1 MVRPPMLSLS
11 EWAFFLDLDG
21 TLLDIAISPD
31 AVTVPVGLID
41 TLGALRNHV
50 SGALAIISGRSIR
63 TIDRLLHPLRISV
76 AGEHGA
82 VLRFPDGDIAD
93 AGSDAV
99 VPEEWRKAIHMQ
111 AKSWPGTIVEEKPHG
126 IAIHYRGNPT
136 AASEIGRFLE
146 MLAARDPS
154 FVALPAIMAFEIR
167 HCSIDK
173 GNALAALMA
182 QDPFRNRKPLFIGDD
197 VTDEDAILAASQLGG
212 TGLRVPDAFGGEPA
226 QVRLWLSDLVA
237 YANRQ
242 PQQMSR

>member
-21 TLLDIAISPD
+21 TLLDIAASPD
-31 AVTVPVGLID
+31 AVTVPASLID
-41 TLGALRNHV
+41 TLGALRNHL

-63 TIDRLLHPLRISV
+63 TIDRLLHPLLVSA

-93 AGSDAV
+93 AGSDVAV
-99 VPEEWRKAIHMQ
+99 PDEWRNAIHVQ
-111 AKSWPGTIVEEKPHG
+111 AERWPGALIEEKPHC
-126 IAIHYRGNPT
+126 IAIHYRENP
-136 AASEIGRFLE
+136 AAAGEIGRFLE
-146 MLAARDPS
+146 TLAARDPS

-182 QDPFRNRKPLFIGDD
+182 QDPFRDRKPLFIGDD

-226 QVRLWLSDLVA
+226 QVRLWLRDLVA
-237 YANRQ
+237 DANRHPRQ
-242 PQQMSR
+242 ISR

>member
-21 TLLDIAISPD
+21 TLLDIAGSPD
-31 AVTVPVGLID
+31 AVTVPAGLID
-41 TLGALRNHV
+41 TLGPLRNHL
-50 SGALAIISGRSIR
+50 SGALAIISGRSIK
-63 TIDRLLHPLRISV
+63 TIDRLLHPLLISA

-99 VPEEWRKAIHMQ
+99 VPREWRKAIHMQ
-111 AKSWPGTIVEEKPHG
+111 AQNWPNTLVEEKPHG

-136 AASEIGRFLE
+136 AAGEIGRFLE
-146 MLAARDPS
+146 TLTARDPS
-154 FVALPAIMAFEIR
+154 FVAMPAIMAFEIR

-173 GNALAALMA
+173 GNALAVLMA
-182 QDPFRNRKPLFIGDD
+182 QDLFRDRKPLFIGDD

-212 TGLRVPDAFGGEPA
+212 TGFRVPDAFGGEPA

-237 YANRQ
+237 DANRH
-242 PQQMSR
+242 PRQMSR